1 MLDPNAL
8 PPWPLV
14 LLAFGVAFF
23 YASVGLGGGSGYL
36 AAMSLFAIATPLI
49 ASTALTLNILAAS
62 IAFLTYRQ
70 SGHFVPALL
79 WPFLLTSIPS
89 AFLGGYLR
97 LPDTLYLLILYVVL
111 AYIGLQLL
119 FWEPR
124 AYNPV
129 APRRFSWLAILL
141 SGCVIGLLS
150 GMVGLGGGIF
160 LSPLLVLT
168 GWGTPKQAAAAS
180 SAFIVVNS
188 ASGLLGRLLG
198 GTFVLGVMG
207 AALLPAGLIGA
218 LIGSRLGARYLSGR
232 WLRRLLGIVL
242 LLTVLSYLVQALVR

>member
-1 MLDPNAL
+1 MLDPNIL

-14 LLAFGVAFF
+14 LIAFGVAFL

-36 AAMSLFAIATPLI
+36 AAMSLFAVATPLI

-62 IAFLTYRQ
+62 LAFLAYRQ
-70 SGHFVPALL
+70 NGHFEPALL
-79 WPFLLTSIPS
+79 WPFLLTSLPA

-97 LPDTLYLLILYVVL
+97 LPDTIYLVILYAVL
-111 AYIGLQLL
+111 AYVGLQLL

-124 AYNPV
+124 GHQLV
-129 APRRFSWLAILL
+129 TSRRISWPAILL
-141 SGCVIGLLS
+141 SGFVIGLLS

-188 ASGLLGRLLG
+188 ASGLLGRVLG

-207 AALLPAGLIGA
+207 AALLPVGFAGA
-218 LIGSRLGARYLSGR
+218 LLGSRLGARYLSGG

-242 LLTVLSYLVQALVR
+242 LLTVLSYLYQSFLI

>member
-14 LLAFGVAFF
+14 LLAFGVAFL

-70 SGHFVPALL
+70 SGHFVPTLL
-79 WPFLLTSIPS
+79 WPFLLTSIPA

-124 AYNPV
+124 TQQKSQPKSL
-129 APRRFSWLAILL
+129 SWFAVLL
-141 SGCVIGLLS
+141 SGFVIGLLS

-168 GWGTPKQAAAAS
+168 GWGTPKEAAAAS

-207 AALLPAGLIGA
+207 AALLPVGLIGA
-218 LIGSRLGARYLSGR
+218 LLGSRVGARYLSGTG
-232 WLRRLLGIVL
+232 LRRLLGIVL
-242 LLTVLSYLVQALVR
+242 LLTVLSYLLQALYR

>member
-14 LLAFGVAFF
+14 LLAFAVAFL

-36 AAMSLFAIATPLI
+36 AAMSLFAVATPLI

-70 SGHFVPALL
+70 SGYFQPALL
-79 WPFLLTSIPS
+79 WPFLLTSLPA

-97 LPDTLYLLILYVVL
+97 LPETIYLLILYAVL
-111 AYIGLQLL
+111 GYIGLQLL

-124 AYNPV
+124 VQTAV
-129 APRRFSWLAILL
+129 TPRRFSWLVILL
-141 SGCVIGLLS
+141 SGFVIGLLS

-160 LSPLLVLT
+160 LSPLIVLA

-188 ASGLLGRLLG
+188 ASGLLGRVLG
-198 GTFVLGVMG
+198 GTFVLGMMG

-218 LIGSRLGARYLSGR
+218 VLGSRLGARYLSGL

-242 LLTVLSYLVQALVR
+242 LLTVLSYLVQSLAP